1 MSWVQAATCAQ
12 IPAEDGDVFDE
23 EADESLL
30 QQREWQNRMQRRVK
44 EGYRDGVDAGKAVA
58 LQQGFS
64 QGYKEGAGIIV
75 NYGQLRGTL
84 SALLSWCHRHD
95 SGSAFI
101 SNFSRLLDA
110 VGQCEECV
118 LKHLKSVRQQ
128 PSVVDILD
136 SMEDMDLCHVVP
148 AERETNDAEN
158 EGLTHE
164 DIVEGSKIC
173 SEHPSG
179 MHSSDSKHSSTQEHA
194 CSEHPGFTWILEQT
208 TSLVEQLG
216 LSVDVLQHLK
226 QL

>member
-1 MSWVQAATCAQ
+1 MLRL
-12 IPAEDGDVFDE
+12 
-23 EADESLL
+23 SLL
-30 QQREWQNRMQRRVK
+30 CHSAIPFINLFLCGGETCRASVK
-44 EGYRDGVDAGKAVA
+44 HCKSLWLIFFFWFV
-58 LQQGFS
+58 FS
-64 QGYKEGAGIIV
+64 F
-75 NYGQLRGTL
+75 

-128 PSVVDILD
+128 PSVVDILG

-164 DIVEGSKIC
+164 ESVEGSKIC